1 MILAQV
7 PDIVRGISKFDQTYL
22 AYVIPG
28 VPICFPKKISIF
40 IYMSEYIYSV
50 LPLEIWKH

>member
-28 VPICFPKKISIF
+28 VPICFPKKNFNI
-40 IYMSEYIYSV
+40 YIY
-50 LPLEIWKH
+50 EWIYI

>member
-7 PDIVRGISKFDQTYL
+7 PDIVRGISKFDQTFL

-28 VPICFPKKISIF
+28 VPIRFPQKNFNI
-40 IYMSEYIYSV
+40 YIY
-50 LPLEIWKH
+50 E